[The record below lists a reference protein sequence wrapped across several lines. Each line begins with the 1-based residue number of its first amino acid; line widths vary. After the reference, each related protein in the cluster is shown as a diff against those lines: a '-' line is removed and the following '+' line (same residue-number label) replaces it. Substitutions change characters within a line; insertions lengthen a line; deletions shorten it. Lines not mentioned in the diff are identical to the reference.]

1 MATSVKRPMKDIL
14 SRDLFAK
21 QRSKKEEIKFI
32 KMLGELLEEGHTLNQ
47 ALDYLEILLENKDQW
62 IGGFRDSLLSGNSLD
77 QAMREADFPE
87 WISSQVY
94 MASHHGQLAK
104 SLIAC
109 ANQYQ
114 HEQNKRKELINLLI
128 YPAFLL
134 AFVLGIFL
142 AMRFVLLPQLMA
154 NLEGDLSIGLKLLL
168 NLIYYFPQILVITF
182 IFLIFAILAYR
193 HYFKSRRMIDRLNF
207 LMKLPLVKQFLS
219 LFYSYRFSL
228 EWSALM
234 KSGLQMKEIVQVMQN
249 SGTTQLMREIG
260 FILEEAYLSGEKLE
274 DCLASFS
281 FFQPEF
287 PLIVSHGSRTGKLGH
302 NLDLY
307 SSQCFQELN
316 YKLQKLFQFIQPV
329 IFIVIAVTIVGI
341 YAAMLMPM
349 FSMMDQL

>member
-1 MATSVKRPMKDIL
+1 MATSIKRPMKDIL
-14 SRDLFAK
+14 SRDLFTK
-21 QRSKKEEIKFI
+21 QRTKKEEIKFI

-62 IGGFRDSLLSGNSLD
+62 IGRFRESLLSGTSLD
-77 QAMREADFPE
+77 QAMKEAGFPE

-94 MASHHGQLAK
+94 MANHHGQLAK

-128 YPAFLL
+128 YPSFLL
-134 AFVLGIFL
+134 AFVLGIFM
-142 AMRFVLLPQLMA
+142 AMRFILLPQLMA
-154 NLEGDLSIGLKLLL
+154 NLEGELSISLKLLL
-168 NLIYYFPQILVITF
+168 YLIYYLPQILMVAGLLVMLAF
-182 IFLIFAILAYR
+182 LAYR
-193 HYFKSRRMIDRLNF
+193 HYFKARGMVERLSF
-207 LMKLPLVKQFLS
+207 LMKLPLIKQFLS

-234 KSGLQMKEIVQVMQN
+234 KSGLQMKEIVRLMQD

-274 DCLASFS
+274 DCLSEFS
-281 FFQPEF
+281 FFQDEF
-287 PLIVSHGSRTGKLGH
+287 PLIVSHGSRTGKLDH

-316 YKLQKLFQFIQPV
+316 YKLQKVFQFIQPV